1 MLERENVRRGERE
14 NDDPTCEVLNF
25 DQPIIVTRLANSQH
39 ETTIYTH
46 PFSLTTSHGEL
57 YKKTLCLGQAWR
69 A

>member
-1 MLERENVRRGERE
+1 MTQRVRYW
-14 NDDPTCEVLNF
+14 NF

-57 YKKTLCLGQAWR
+57 YKKTLCLGQAWK